1 MRRVLQLHDLDQI
14 CENARLARGDAT
26 YFRRL
31 LDALGLSYECTAEDL
46 ARIPKTGPVVVVA
59 NHPFGLAEGP
69 ILGDLLLKARPDI
82 RFMANSFLAAI
93 PEIQPYLCAIDP
105 FGGADAKRANWK
117 SLRAGISWLKQGGLL
132 VAFPAGE
139 VASLR
144 LSAMKIQDPQW
155 STAIARLIR
164 MTGDSAVPLFFHG
177 ANSAGFQAAG
187 LLHPRLRT
195 AMLPHEFLN
204 KRGRTIRLSI
214 GRPVSPRRIS
224 VMTGED
230 DTIDYL
236 RHRTDV
242 LRARGNNW
250 RMPRPH
256 VPWGVRRLAPIVNAG
271 PASEIRAEV
280 DNLPDSCRLVRQGE
294 FSVVLALANQIPAA
308 LREIGRLRETTFRKS
323 GEGTGRA
330 IDIDRFDAYYRHL
343 FIWNEERGE
352 VVGAYRFAAT
362 DRVAAERGREGLYTN
377 SLFSYDAKFLAKLSP
392 GLELGRSFVR
402 EEYQKSFHPL
412 LLLWKGIGQVI
423 VKSPRYRY
431 LFGPVSI
438 SRDYNST
445 SREIMVS
452 YLRTKYSDPGLAT
465 LIRPKT
471 PFRLRPLEAA
481 NVLAMC
487 SSLTGLDDLGEIV
500 SDVETGGRT
509 IPVLLRQYLNLGGRI
524 IEFNRDA
531 DFSGVVDGF
540 VVVDLLETEPKLLER
555 YLGKEGAVEFLS
567 FHRASP
573 AYLTSGSRP

>member
-14 CENARLARGDAT
+14 CENARRASGDAT

-31 LDALGLSYECTAEDL
+31 LDALGLSYQCTAEDL

-117 SLRAGISWLKQGGLL
+117 SLRAGIAWLKQGGLL
-132 VAFPAGE
+132 VVFPAGE

-164 MTGDSAVPLFFHG
+164 MTGASAVPLFFHG

-214 GRPVSPRRIS
+214 GRPVSARRIS

-242 LRARGNNW
+242 LRARGNDGH
-250 RMPRPH
+250 MPRPN
-256 VPWGVRRLAPIVNAG
+256 VPWAVRRLAPIVSAG
-271 PASEIRAEV
+271 PSSEIRAEV
-280 DNLPDSCRLVRQGE
+280 GNLPESCRLVRQGE
-294 FSVVLALANQIPAA
+294 FSVILATANQIPAA
-308 LREIGRLRETTFRKS
+308 LREIGRLREVTFRKS

-343 FIWNEERGE
+343 FIWNEERAE

-402 EEYQKSFHPL
+402 EEYQKSFQPL

-438 SRDYNST
+438 SGDYNST
-445 SREIMVS
+445 SRELMVS
-452 YLRTKYSDPGLAT
+452 YLRTKYSDASLAT
-465 LIRPKT
+465 LVRPKT

-481 NVLAMC
+481 SVLAMC
-487 SSLTGLDDLGEIV
+487 SRLTGLDDLGEIV

-555 YLGKEGAVEFLS
+555 YLGREGAAEFLS
-567 FHRASP
+567 FHHASP
-573 AYLTSGSRP
+573 VYLTSGSRP